1 MFDFRYGSS
10 TSQQLV
16 GASNSRASLKND
28 LESLPPQESRF
39 WVYVVEKSSIDDKIS
54 HTHLSSKGFPTDQ
67 RPHGAYDTFE
77 ALSDQWKRSNVMRY
91 ESKMFSF
98 ADAGH
103 GYAERHGQIGQRL
116 DFLAGLIKRKMS
128 VQIRDVFGTY
138 QKSISMLLASNV
150 LAWC

>member
-1 MFDFRYGSS
+1 
-10 TSQQLV
+10 
-16 GASNSRASLKND
+16 
-28 LESLPPQESRF
+28 
-39 WVYVVEKSSIDDKIS
+39 
-54 HTHLSSKGFPTDQ
+54 
-67 RPHGAYDTFE
+67 
-77 ALSDQWKRSNVMRY
+77 MRY